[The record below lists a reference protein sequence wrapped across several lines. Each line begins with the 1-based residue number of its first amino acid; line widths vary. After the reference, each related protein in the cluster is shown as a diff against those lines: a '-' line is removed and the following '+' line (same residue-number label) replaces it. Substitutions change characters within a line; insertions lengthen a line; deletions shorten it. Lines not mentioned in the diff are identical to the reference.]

1 VKEKRVKELIQ
12 DINTKFKSKKEFS
25 PSLIQLLK
33 DLRAEFIQLEEPSI
47 VKSIRLVYEFI
58 EENDSFLIDAWESDG
73 VMTSF
78 EYYMGLLSKYDNK
91 YNKEEIKSLNDY
103 LKAILAG
110 EEAEF
115 VRTEDEES

>member
-58 EENDSFLIDAWESDG
+58 EKNDSFLIDAWESDG

-115 VRTEDEES
+115 VRAEDEES

>member
-1 VKEKRVKELIQ
+1 MKEKRVKELIQ

>member
-115 VRTEDEES
+115 VRAEDEES

>member
-1 VKEKRVKELIQ
+1 MKEKRVKELIQ

-115 VRTEDEES
+115 VRAEDEES